1 VEEENLNT
9 KLMKRV
15 KKLDK
20 GKDKLEA
27 DGGNQKGKKKEWK

>member
-27 DGGNQKGKKKEWK
+27 DGGNQNGKKKEWK